1 MRRAKPQELKTHA
14 VPVLTAR
21 ITEAEL
27 GRWLPIP
34 FDEITDP
41 LAVPE
46 PTRGAL
52 VQLESGSYVVVYYGR
67 DSGQLF
73 LEIPEATTDSSALVA
88 EFFREVP
95 LPTSRVLWLRPD
107 ITLPQHMQHGA
118 RQERGSDSK
127 LGRDRGSADVAKRSA
142 KRISLRK
149 APK

>member
-14 VPVLTAR
+14 VPVITAR
-21 ITEAEL
+21 LTEAEL
-27 GRWLPIP
+27 ERWFPIP
-34 FDEITDP
+34 FDDITDP

-52 VQLESGSYVVVYYGR
+52 VQLEGGSYVVVYYGR

-73 LEIPEATTDSSALVA
+73 LEIPESTIDSSALVA

-95 LPTSRVLWLRPD
+95 LPRSRVLWHRPD
-107 ITLPQHMQHGA
+107 ITLPKHIQHGA
-118 RQERGSDSK
+118 RQEQEPDRKRGHD
-127 LGRDRGSADVAKRSA
+127 GGGSDVAKRSA

-149 APK
+149 NQK